1 MRRILA
7 RAMAIAVATP
17 AAALAVQACTSDD
30 NLVTD
35 AGLDA
40 SIKDAAIDGAD
51 DDVYVDAGPC
61 APYVI
66 AVDAQAPDGGIECG
80 IFQRFPCGLPS
91 DPPLTLYS
99 DCYFLLDDCAHVCP
113 GSLFFNCHMY
123 GSSCVDGSV
132 VPDAD
137 TIVECATCPNGV
149 GRRPR
154 GLRKARQNKALSRVG
169 AYFANA
175 AHLEEASVHAFRILR
190 RELAAHAAPNDLLQ
204 GAARAEADEIRHTRA
219 TTRLARANG
228 TTPKRARVKRGASR
242 SLEAIALE
250 NAVEGCVRETFGA
263 AFAMWQ
269 GEHAQDPAIASAMR
283 KIARDEARHAALSWS
298 VARWADALLDA
309 KARRR
314 IECAKRKALRDLEA
328 ELDRPVHPEL
338 EARAGVPSAEKQRA
352 MLRVLATELH
362 FSA

>member
-1 MRRILA
+1 MRRVLA
-7 RAMAIAVATP
+7 RAMAVAVAMP
-17 AAALAVQACTSDD
+17 AAALAVQACTGDD
-30 NLVTD
+30 KIAGD

-40 SIKDAAIDGAD
+40 SIKDAAVDGAD

-61 APYVI
+61 APVVVAI
-66 AVDAQAPDGGIECG
+66 DAQAPDGGIECG

-113 GSLFFNCHMY
+113 GSLYFNCHMY
-123 GSSCVDGSV
+123 GNSCVDGSV

-137 TIVECATCPNGV
+137 IVVECATCPNGV

-154 GLRKARQNKALSRVG
+154 GLRIPGKNKALSRVG
-169 AYFANA
+169 AFFAEA
-175 AHLEEASVHAFRILR
+175 AHLEGASVHAFRILR
-190 RELAAHAAPNDLLQ
+190 RELAALGAPKDLLE

-228 TTPKRARVKRGASR
+228 ATPKRARVKRGALR

-269 GEHAQDPAIASAMR
+269 GENAADPAVASAMR

-298 VARWADALLDA
+298 VARWADTRLDPT
-309 KARRR
+309 ARRR
-314 IECAKRKALRDLEA
+314 IERAKATALRDLEA
-328 ELDRPVHPEL
+328 ELGRRPHPEL
-338 EARAGVPSAEKQRA
+338 EERAGVPPIEKQRA

>member
-1 MRRILA
+1 MRRVLA
-7 RAMAIAVATP
+7 RALAMAVATP
-17 AAALAVQACTSDD
+17 AAALAVQACTGDD
-30 NLVTD
+30 KIGSD

-40 SIKDAAIDGAD
+40 SIQDAAIDGAD

-61 APYVI
+61 APFVI

-80 IFQRFPCGLPS
+80 IFQRFPCGLPA

-113 GSLFFNCHMY
+113 GSLYFNCHMY
-123 GSSCVDGSV
+123 GNSCVDGSV

-137 TIVECATCPNGV
+137 IIVECATCPNGV

-154 GLRKARQNKALSRVG
+154 GLRKARQNKSISRVG
-169 AYFANA
+169 AFFAKA
-175 AHLEEASVHAFRILR
+175 AHLEEASVHAFRIMR
-190 RELAAHAAPNDLLQ
+190 RELAAHGAPNDLLQ
-204 GAARAEADEIRHTRA
+204 GAARAEADEARHTRA

-228 TTPKRARVKRGASR
+228 ATPKRARVKGSRLR
-242 SLEAIALE
+242 SLQAIALE

-263 AFAMWQ
+263 AYAMWQ
-269 GEHAQDPAIASAMR
+269 GEHAQDPAIARAMR

-298 VARWADALLDA
+298 VAKWADALLDPT
-309 KARRR
+309 ARRR
-314 IECAKRKALRDLEA
+314 IERAKAKALRDLEA
-328 ELDRPVHPEL
+328 ELDLPTHPEL
-338 EARAGVPSAEKQRA
+338 EARAGVPPIEKRRA
-352 MLRVLATELH
+352 MLRVLAAELH